1 MTMKTKMT
9 LQKRIDLL
17 ENEIKAIK
25 SYLFKNAAQPWWQQI
40 VGVFEN
46 DPDFE
51 QISSLG
57 RAIREQ
63 ERMDARS

>member
-1 MTMKTKMT
+1 MKNDLT
-9 LQKRIDLL
+9 LQQRVDLL
-17 ENEIKAIK
+17 EQEINQIK
-25 SYLFKNAAQPWWQQI
+25 SHLFKNAQQPWWQKI

-57 RAIREQ
+57 QAIREQ
-63 ERMDARS
+63 ERMEAQS

>member
-1 MTMKTKMT
+1 MTI
-9 LQKRIDLL
+9 QQRIDLL
-17 ENEIKAIK
+17 ENEIKILK
-25 SYLFKNAAQPWWQQI
+25 SYILKNTPKPWWQQI

-57 RAIREQ
+57 RSIREQ
-63 ERMDARS
+63 ERMDAQS

>member
-1 MTMKTKMT
+1 MKNDLT
-9 LQKRIDLL
+9 LQQRIDLL
-17 ENEIKAIK
+17 EQEINQIK
-25 SYLFKNAAQPWWQQI
+25 SHLFNNYRKPWWQKI

-57 RAIREQ
+57 QAIREQ
-63 ERMDARS
+63 ERMEAQS

>member
-1 MTMKTKMT
+1 MKSEMT
-9 LQKRIDLL
+9 LQQRIDLL
-17 ENEIKAIK
+17 EKEIKVLKAHI
-25 SYLFKNAAQPWWQQI
+25 LKNAKQPWWQQI

-51 QISSLG
+51 QIESLG

-63 ERMDARS
+63 ERMEAQV